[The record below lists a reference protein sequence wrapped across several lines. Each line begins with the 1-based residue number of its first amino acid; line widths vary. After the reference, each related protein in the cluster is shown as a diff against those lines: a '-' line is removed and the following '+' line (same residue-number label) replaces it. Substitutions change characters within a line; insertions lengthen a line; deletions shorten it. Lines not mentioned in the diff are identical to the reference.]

1 MAMQPPRR
9 PTSRVG
15 PAVPKAG
22 PPTRP
27 GSGPVP
33 KQAPA
38 PATGRA
44 RAAGSSTRSVAKQG
58 GSRPVPK
65 QAAKSNTPMIIGIV
79 AGVVVILGIAA
90 FALSGDSKKAE
101 TPAVK
106 PASKPKV
113 VDVAGLE
120 REGMTKCD
128 QGLAIIKKCEAQMSS
143 SSLSDGEKSR
153 LKADLEQATG
163 LLRDGMGM
171 LDEANRKSGNT
182 YSISPYIEA
191 KKVAR
196 MKLGELG
203 AK

>member
-1 MAMQPPRR
+1 M
-9 PTSRVG
+9 
-15 PAVPKAG
+15 
-22 PPTRP
+22 
-27 GSGPVP
+27 
-33 KQAPA
+33 
-38 PATGRA
+38 
-44 RAAGSSTRSVAKQG
+44 
-58 GSRPVPK
+58 
-65 QAAKSNTPMIIGIV
+65 
-79 AGVVVILGIAA
+79 
-90 FALSGDSKKAE
+90 SGDSKKAE

-120 REGMTKCD
+120 REGMIKCD